1 MGESVWAVPDGLPS
15 GRLIVPDPKYAGE
28 IPVTEPVLWISDEP
42 VVPGAGPLF
51 ARMLAARDVTGLWPL
66 LLTAQVI
73 PNFGSGMRSE
83 VRDIILRSNPPG
95 RPWFN
100 GELSPV
106 SAEAIDELNAEELL
120 EHGWNLS
127 TGQGGQGTDF
137 GPDAMP
143 SVPFTSWPG
152 LAHPMPP
159 GTDPD
164 ATAERIAT
172 SPDGLRRLT
181 GRVDPDAAH
190 LGLVPALDGAAAIAT
205 CGWWSNAGDPLE
217 IAVVVRSWQR
227 RFGARLCS
235 LGFGLLCLSVAWP
248 PATAEQARRVAAEHL
263 AFCPDIVGFSTFG
276 EYADSLRSASTW
288 QFWWD

>member
-1 MGESVWAVPDGLPS
+1 VNSWALPDGLPR
-15 GRLIVPDPKYAGE
+15 GRLIVPEPAYATGT
-28 IPVTEPVLWISDEP
+28 PVSEPVLWISDKP
-42 VVPGAGPLF
+42 VLNAGPLF
-51 ARMLAARDVTGLWPL
+51 ARLLASHEVTGLWPL
-66 LLTAQVI
+66 LLTTMVI
-73 PNFGSGMRSE
+73 PNIGSGMRPE
-83 VRDIILRSNPPG
+83 LRDMLRRNPPG
-95 RPWFN
+95 RPWFT

-106 SAEAIDELNAEELL
+106 PSDAIDELNAEELL
-120 EHGWNLS
+120 GHGWNLS

-137 GPDAMP
+137 EQDAIP
-143 SVPFTSWPG
+143 SVPFSSWPG
-152 LAHPMPP
+152 LADPMSP
-159 GTDPD
+159 GADPD
-164 ATAERIAT
+164 ATAARIAT

-190 LGLVPALDGAAAIAT
+190 LGLVPAPDGAAAITT

-248 PATAEQARRVAAEHL
+248 PETAEQARRVAAEHL
-263 AFCPDIVGFSTFG
+263 AFCPGILGSSTFG
-276 EYADSLRSASTW
+276 EYADNLRSASTW